1 MASPRIIVVGGAI
14 RKGGMKNLV
23 IMLSLLV
30 FAMPVGHCQ
39 VNQPPQD
46 ETVVIA
52 IDKTMVAVGTEVT
65 IVATITN
72 VSDHPIEELVAPGPG
87 DVPTMLRLIV
97 HDEKKKLLSE
107 KPPDQTPCQGKLGCE
122 IIKLD
127 GGSNRDISL
136 APGKSLRKSI
146 NLSELYDLS
155 KPGKY
160 TVQVAYIGRLIPISS
175 FTQPVMSNLLTVTV
189 APQ

>member
-1 MASPRIIVVGGAI
+1 MTASRGTVKRVTKWIIVI
-14 RKGGMKNLV
+14 
-23 IMLSLLV
+23 LSLRATV
-30 FAMPVGHCQ
+30 TGIACAKANTPT
-39 VNQPPQD
+39 QD

-52 IDKTMVAVGTEVT
+52 IDKTVVAVGTEVT

-72 VSDHPIEELVAPGPG
+72 VSDHPIEELVAPGLG
-87 DVPTMLRLIV
+87 DDPTMLRLIV

-107 KPPDQTPCQGKLGCE
+107 KPPDQTPCRGTPGCE
-122 IIKLD
+122 VIRLG
-127 GGSNRDISL
+127 GGSNRSILL

-155 KPGKY
+155 IPGKY